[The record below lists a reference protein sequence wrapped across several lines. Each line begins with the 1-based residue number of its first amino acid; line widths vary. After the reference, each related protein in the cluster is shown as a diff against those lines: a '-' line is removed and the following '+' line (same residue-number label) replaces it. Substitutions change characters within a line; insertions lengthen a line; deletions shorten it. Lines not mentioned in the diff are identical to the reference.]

1 MSETVTRPINVTRLF
16 TDEAGE
22 SHFVEEKLDLN
33 EVNFAPPAPSMF
45 LSAPAEA
52 RASVYLLC
60 PDGYFGDFHPAPR
73 RQIMTLLQGE
83 LEVGVSDGEKRR
95 FLPGG
100 SVLVEDTSGKGHST
114 RSIGDSLLI
123 VTQL

>member
-1 MSETVTRPINVTRLF
+1 MY
-16 TDEAGE
+16 
-22 SHFVEEKLDLN
+22 
-33 EVNFAPPAPSMF
+33 
-45 LSAPAEA
+45 LSAPTEV

-83 LEVGVSDGEKRR
+83 LEVGTSDGEKRR

-100 SVLVEDTSGKGHST
+100 SVLVEDITGTGHST
-114 RSIGDSLLI
+114 RAIGDAVLI